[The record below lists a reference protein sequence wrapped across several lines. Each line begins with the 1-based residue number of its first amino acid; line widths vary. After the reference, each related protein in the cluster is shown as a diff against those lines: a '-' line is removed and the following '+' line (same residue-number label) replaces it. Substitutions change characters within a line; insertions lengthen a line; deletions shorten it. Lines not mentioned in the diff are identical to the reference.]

1 MPILHYDIKPCED
14 IWMESM
20 RPMDWARRPAFGRHH
35 RAGMPAAAAKVL
47 GTSCDAIVPLQ
58 RHPPRMVLAFSLAE
72 LVALGALITT
82 GAVAAMVAL
91 LVCSAGL
98 VAVAFTN
105 TRRVLVITTKGN
117 VILSASTS
125 GWPNGVVGPADRSL
139 ELPAPTGIGVAM
151 TVGTSTWWIDRS
163 SYRWLNRA
171 RSLLDPKDAG

>member
-1 MPILHYDIKPCED
+1 
-14 IWMESM
+14 MESM
-20 RPMDWARRPAFGRHH
+20 RPMGWARRPAFGRHH
-35 RAGMPAAAAKVL
+35 RAGIPAAAAKVL

-58 RHPPRMVLAFSLAE
+58 RHPRMVLASSLAE
-72 LVALGALITT
+72 LVALGALIAT

-105 TRRVLVITTKGN
+105 TRRVLVITSKGN

-139 ELPAPTGIGVAM
+139 ELPAPTGIGVPM

-163 SYRWLNRA
+163 SFRWLNRA
-171 RSLLDPKDAG
+171 RSLLDPKKAG